1 MSTTK
6 KTTGPAEIT
15 FEDGYERMKQISAR
29 LESPDLTVAEMCES
43 YAEGKGLGK
52 ALLAY
57 LDEREGELE
66 EIDEGKNLPAFEVI
80 AKTNGSA
87 AGELDAPS
95 ASDSDRAPGSG
106 VPEDEIPF

>member
-6 KTTGPAEIT
+6 KTTSPAEIT

-29 LESPDLTVAEMCES
+29 LESADLTVAEMCES

-57 LDEREGELE
+57 LDEREGELK

-87 AGELDAPS
+87 PESDAPN
-95 ASDSDRAPGSG
+95 ASDFDRAPAGG
-106 VPEDEIPF
+106 APEDEIPF

>member
-6 KTTGPAEIT
+6 QTESPSKVT
-15 FEDGYERMKQISAR
+15 FEAGYERMKEISAR
-29 LESPDLTVAEMCES
+29 LESGELSVAELCES

-57 LDEREGELE
+57 LDEREGELK

-80 AKTNGSA
+80 ANT
-87 AGELDAPS
+87 E
-95 ASDSDRAPGSG
+95 APGST
-106 VPEDEIPF
+106 PEEDSPF

>member
-1 MSTTK
+1 MSTRK

-15 FEDGYERMKQISAR
+15 FEDGYERMKEISAK
-29 LESPDLTVAEMCES
+29 LESADLTVAEMCES

-57 LDEREGELE
+57 LDEREGELK

-80 AKTNGSA
+80 AKASVSPA
-87 AGELDAPS
+87 RELDAPN
-95 ASDSDRAPGSG
+95 ASDFDRATASG